1 MSVQEVAHKQAK
13 SDYPI
18 HPLLRDRWSPRAFA
32 PRPVETE
39 KLRTILEAARWSAS
53 GGNLQPWAFI
63 IAQQRAEPDAFARM
77 VACLAEGNAPWAAQA
92 SVLGITVAS
101 LYRRPDVLNRHAWH
115 DVGLAT
121 QNLVIQATA
130 LDLHVH
136 LMGGF
141 SADKAREAFAIP
153 PEYEAVTM
161 FALGYLGD
169 PNSLSERNRESE
181 GAPRTRRP
189 LAEFVFSERWGES
202 AALLTVD

>member
-1 MSVQEVAHKQAK
+1 MSIQELSHKQAK
-13 SDYPI
+13 TNYPI

-32 PRPVETE
+32 SRSVETA
-39 KLRTILEAARWSAS
+39 KLCTVLEAARWSAS

-63 IAQQRAEPDAFARM
+63 IAQQDQEPAAFARM
-77 VACLAEGNAPWAAQA
+77 VACLGEGNAPWASQA
-92 SVLGITVAS
+92 PVLGITVAG
-101 LYRRPDVLNRHAWH
+101 LYRRPDLLNRHAWH

-121 QNLVIQATA
+121 QNLVTQATA
-130 LDLHVH
+130 LDLYVH

-169 PNSLSERNRESE
+169 PSTLNDRQRESE
-181 GAPRTRRP
+181 AAPRTRRP

-202 AALLTVD
+202 APLLTRD